1 MLFDNVLANVVLFKP
16 KYMKKYIYIFF
27 TFTFLFVTPACLNM
41 RKSDKKILRYFKKNG
56 LNGQVKFFDFENK
69 SIRYVVSK
77 PIDKQKISVL
87 FVHGAPGSSTDFED
101 YLNDKELNKLGNL
114 ISIDRIGYGYSD
126 FGNSQTSIQTQ
137 AKAIEKLIDIIDTP
151 FILVGW
157 SFGGP
162 IAGFVSLNK
171 SKKIKH
177 LILLAPAISPESE
190 RFFQIGKLAQSKWT
204 KWMVPTPFVMA
215 QEEKMMHEEELEKLK
230 NKWQNLIVPT
240 TYLHGSKDKLVPYEG
255 NMNFVKKT
263 FNDSILN
270 AKTIDGYGHIF
281 PVTNSDIVKKEIMN
295 ILKKNKFIFE

>member
-27 TFTFLFVTPACLNM
+27 TFTFLFVIPACLNM
-41 RKSDKKILRYFKKNG
+41 RKSDKKILRDFKKNG

-77 PIDKQKISVL
+77 PIDKQKISIL

-151 FILVGW
+151 FILVG
-157 SFGGP
+157 
-162 IAGFVSLNK
+162 
-171 SKKIKH
+171 
-177 LILLAPAISPESE
+177 
-190 RFFQIGKLAQSKWT
+190 
-204 KWMVPTPFVMA
+204 
-215 QEEKMMHEEELEKLK
+215 
-230 NKWQNLIVPT
+230 
-240 TYLHGSKDKLVPYEG
+240 
-255 NMNFVKKT
+255 
-263 FNDSILN
+263 
-270 AKTIDGYGHIF
+270 
-281 PVTNSDIVKKEIMN
+281 
-295 ILKKNKFIFE
+295 

>member
-1 MLFDNVLANVVLFKP
+1 
-16 KYMKKYIYIFF
+16 MKKYIYIFF
-27 TFTFLFVTPACLNM
+27 TFTFLFVIPACLNM
-41 RKSDKKILRYFKKNG
+41 RKSDKKILRDFKKNG

-77 PIDKQKISVL
+77 PIDKQKISIL

-162 IAGFVSLNK
+162 IAGFVSLYK

-204 KWMVPTPFVMA
+204 KWMVPTLFVMA
-215 QEEKMMHEEELEKLK
+215 QEEKMMHVEELEKLK

-281 PVTNSDIVKKEIMN
+281 PVTNSDIVKKEIVN
-295 ILKKNKFIFE
+295 ILVKK